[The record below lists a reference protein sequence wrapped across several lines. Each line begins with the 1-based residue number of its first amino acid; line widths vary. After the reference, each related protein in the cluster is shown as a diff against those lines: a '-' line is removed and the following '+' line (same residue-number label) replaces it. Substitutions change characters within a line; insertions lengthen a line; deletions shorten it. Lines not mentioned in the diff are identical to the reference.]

1 MADGKPTSVLN
12 LSCPVPR
19 VADDR
24 IVLAHGGGGRLT
36 HQLIEKIFL
45 PAFSNAVL
53 DQRHDGAVLTFDG
66 LTSGSRLAFTTDS
79 FVVRPLI
86 FPGGNIGDLA
96 VNGTVNDLAMCGAR
110 PLYLSAGF
118 ILEEGLEMETLRTVV
133 TSMREAAA
141 KAGVQLVTG
150 DTKVVDKGKGDG
162 IFINTSGIGVIEPR
176 TGLVDSSENT
186 RNSFERARNEFESAR
201 NSFERARLQPRHQGP
216 GNTGA
221 LAPERWPL
229 ATGRI
234 EETIFSAKTAIGPAS
249 VQPGDAVI
257 ISGDLG
263 RHGIAILSVREGL
276 EFESPIL
283 SDTASVWPAVE
294 ALLSAGI
301 EIHCLRDLTRGG
313 LATTL
318 NEIAGDRNICI
329 KLEEALIPVDETVQ
343 GACEIL
349 GLDPLYVANE
359 GRFAAF
365 VPEAQAAAALD
376 VLKKVEVSQGSVR
389 VGKVEETPGRTV
401 VLQSRIG
408 GNRVVDMLSGEQLP
422 RIC

>member
-1 MADGKPTSVLN
+1 MADAKRPTFNLN
-12 LSCPVPR
+12 CPVPR

-36 HQLIEKIFL
+36 HQLIEKIFI
-45 PAFSNAVL
+45 PAFGNPML
-53 DQRHDGAVLTFDG
+53 DQRHDGAVVPVN
-66 LTSGSRLAFTTDS
+66 GSRLAFTTDS

-133 TSMREAAA
+133 NAMQQAAA
-141 KAGVQLVTG
+141 KANVKLVTG

-162 IFINTSGIGVIEPR
+162 IFVNTSGIGLIE
-176 TGLVDSSENT
+176 TNV
-186 RNSFERARNEFESAR
+186 
-201 NSFERARLQPRHQGP
+201 
-216 GNTGA
+216 
-221 LAPERWPL
+221 
-229 ATGRI
+229 AT
-234 EETIFSAKTAIGPAS
+234 EIGPAA
-249 VQPGDAVI
+249 VQPGDVVI
-257 ISGDLG
+257 VSGDLG

-283 SDTASVWPAVE
+283 TDCANLWPSVE
-294 ALLSAGI
+294 ALLNARI
-301 EIHCLRDLTRGG
+301 EVHCLRDLTRGG

-318 NEIAGDRNICI
+318 NEIASDRNVCI
-329 KLEEALIPVDETVQ
+329 RLEEALIPVDEVVQ

-359 GRFAAF
+359 GRFAVF
-365 VPEAQAAAALD
+365 VPAAQADAAIE
-376 VLKKVEVSQGSVR
+376 VMKKVEVSQNAVR
-389 VGKVEETPGRTV
+389 VGRVEEGPGRTV